1 MAYVITNLID
11 GSLFFGFDSK
21 ALMDRAHIHDDI
33 GADIRKYGIE
43 NFEYQILKEPLSL
56 VEAKR
61 LFKSGTYGNVP
72 NYMGW
77 TADPYIRSVTATR
90 TGNKIHIRIDTN
102 GVEYAQLSGTL
113 SGDKVRWFKE
123 YNRPNRQGTS
133 TRGFREMLRDSNPEE
148 IALIVNGR
156 WHKKTIEL
164 PHDIGVTIKGDDL
177 TFYFGDDVFYLR
189 KIKEDSWAS

>member
-21 ALMDRAHIHDDI
+21 TLMDRAHIHDDI
-33 GADIRKYGIE
+33 GEDIRKYGIE
-43 NFEYQILKEPLSL
+43 NFEYKILKEPLSL

-61 LFKSGTYGNVP
+61 LFKNGTYGNVP

-123 YNRPNRQGTS
+123 YNRPNRCGTS
-133 TRGFREMLRDSNPEE
+133 TREFREKLRASNSDE

>member
-1 MAYVITNLID
+1 MTYLITNLIN

-21 ALMDRAHIHDDI
+21 QLTDRAKIHDDL
-33 GADIRKYGIE
+33 GTDIRKYGIE

-123 YNRPNRQGTS
+123 YNRPNRCGTS
-133 TRGFREMLRDSNPEE
+133 TREFREKLRDSNSDE

-177 TFYFGDDVFYLR
+177 TFYFGTDVFH
-189 KIKEDSWAS
+189 IKKPWIYVNC